1 MQMCSP
7 EAKCNTLYECR
18 KNNYLSLQSAAVHLL
33 GCFVRCLGFGKNI
46 RSRASWRQSM
56 STSKQKRHECVC
68 AETILEWTFIQHGFS
83 CWINLLVFFV
93 CLFFSVVWT
102 TYLSRRYF
110 SVILSHQWF
119 IYMIYIRDINHVI
132 YIYAFSTNSIA
143 MSGNYSATKRS
154 CSTNQL
160 VKLTI

>member
-7 EAKCNTLYECR
+7 EAKCNTLCECR

-33 GCFVRCLGFGKNI
+33 RWFVRCLGFGKNI
-46 RSRASWRQSM
+46 RSRASWRLSM
-56 STSKQKRHECVC
+56 SASTQKRHECVC
-68 AETILEWTFIQHGFS
+68 VSRLFWNEHSF
-83 CWINLLVFFV
+83 LLDKPAGVF
-93 CLFFSVVWT
+93 CLFVFLSGVNYLLKWT
-102 TYLSRRYF
+102 LF

-119 IYMIYIRDINHVI
+119 IYMIYVRDINHVI

-143 MSGNYSATKRS
+143 ISGNYYATKRS
-154 CSTNQL
+154 CSTDQL